1 MVNISCRM
9 ALATVAILVVVYGA
23 GLIIAWEYVPSAVAQ
38 DLFNCDS
45 FGSQGEAQDK
55 LREAPNDPYGLD
67 GPPGPTTDGIPGV
80 ACDSFNYPPGSP
92 IDYTPAFPFDES
104 TTPPPDPRD

>member
-92 IDYTPAFPFDES
+92 IDYTPAFPFES